1 MKNIPKE
8 LEGKKFSILV
18 GIPSYNNAET
28 ISYVAKTASEGI
40 VKFFGGDGLIVNSD
54 GNSNDGTRD
63 VFMSTE
69 TEIEK
74 YSFVYEGISGKGS
87 AIKAIFEVAKIVNA
101 DVVVLLDADLRSV
114 QPWWVERL
122 ARPILDGR
130 ASYVAPYYLRHKYDG
145 TITNNICYP
154 LTSALYGKK
163 IRQPIGGD
171 FGISGELVNIYL
183 SKPESVWESDVA
195 RFGIDIWMTTIAV
208 NESKNGVVQA
218 ALGAKVH
225 DVKDPGKHLGPMF
238 VQVVSTLFS
247 LMNEYQDRWM
257 TVKEVSEIEVYGE
270 QPSQDVKPIV
280 VDLENL
286 KKKAKEGIRKYREF
300 MSSYI
305 DGEILDKISNHG
317 VVSVDEWVKLVYD
330 SAAAF
335 RKYGKRVVEA
345 MIPLYFARVADF
357 VEETKDMDSEEAEN
371 VIEKQLEKFFDMKGY
386 LAKKWLE
393 RS

>member
-1 MKNIPKE
+1 MKEVLKK
-8 LEGKKFSILV
+8 LEGKKVSILV

-28 ISYVAKTASEGI
+28 ISHVAKTASEGI
-40 VKFFGGDGLIVNSD
+40 VKYFNGDGLIVNSD
-54 GNSNDGTRD
+54 GDSSDGTRE

-69 TEIEK
+69 TDVEK
-74 YSFVYEGISGKGS
+74 YSFVYEGIPGKGS
-87 AIKAIFEVAKIVNA
+87 AIKAIFEVAKIVDA
-101 DVVVLLDADLRSV
+101 DAVVLLDADLRSV

-122 ARPILDGR
+122 AKPILDGK
-130 ASYVAPYYLRHKYDG
+130 ASYVAPHYLRHKYDG
-145 TITNNICYP
+145 TITNNVCYP

-171 FGISGELVNIYL
+171 FGISGELVSIYL
-183 SKPESVWESDVA
+183 SKPESVWKSDVA

-218 ALGAKVH
+218 SLGAKIH

-247 LMNEYQDRWM
+247 LMSEYQDRWM
-257 TVKEVSEIEVYGE
+257 RVKEMLEIEVYGE
-270 QPSQDVKPIV
+270 QPSQNVEPIV

-286 KKKAKEGIRKYREF
+286 KKKAMEGVRNYREF
-300 MSSYI
+300 LRSYI
-305 DGEILDKISNHG
+305 DEEILDDVLDDGMVNA
-317 VVSVDEWVKLVYD
+317 DEWVKLVYD

-335 RKYGKRVVEA
+335 RKFGKKVVEA
-345 MIPLYFARVADF
+345 MIPLYFSRVAGF

-371 VIEKQLEKFFDMKGY
+371 AIEKQLERFFDMKGY

-393 RS
+393 

>member
-1 MKNIPKE
+1 MKEVLKK
-8 LEGKKFSILV
+8 LEGKRVSILV

-28 ISYVAKTASEGI
+28 ISHVAKTASEGI
-40 VKFFGGDGLIVNSD
+40 VKYFNGDGLIVNSD
-54 GNSNDGTRD
+54 GDSSDGTRE

-69 TEIEK
+69 TDVEK
-74 YSFVYEGISGKGS
+74 YSFVYEGIPGKGS
-87 AIKAIFEVAKIVNA
+87 AIKAIFEVAKIVDA
-101 DVVVLLDADLRSV
+101 DAVVLLDADLRSV

-122 ARPILDGR
+122 AKPILDGK
-130 ASYVAPYYLRHKYDG
+130 ASYVAPHYLRHKYDG
-145 TITNNICYP
+145 TITNNVCYP

-171 FGISGELVNIYL
+171 FGISGELVSIYL
-183 SKPESVWESDVA
+183 SKPESVWKSDVA

-208 NESKNGVVQA
+208 NESKSGVVQA
-218 ALGAKVH
+218 ALGAKIH

-247 LMNEYQDRWM
+247 LMSEYQDRWM
-257 TVKEVSEIEVYGE
+257 RVKEMLEIEVYGE
-270 QPSQDVKPIV
+270 QPSQNVEPIV

-286 KKKAKEGIRKYREF
+286 KKKAMEGVRNYREF
-300 MSSYI
+300 LRSYI
-305 DGEILDKISNHG
+305 DEEILDDVLDDGMVNA
-317 VVSVDEWVKLVYD
+317 DEWVKLVYD

-335 RKYGKRVVEA
+335 RKFGKKVVEA
-345 MIPLYFARVADF
+345 MIPLYFSRVAGF

-371 VIEKQLEKFFDMKGY
+371 AIEKQLERFFDMKGY

-393 RS
+393 

>member
-1 MKNIPKE
+1 MKEVLKK
-8 LEGKKFSILV
+8 LEGKRVSILV

-40 VKFFGGDGLIVNSD
+40 VKYFNGDGLIVNSD
-54 GNSNDGTRD
+54 GDSSDGTRE

-69 TEIEK
+69 TDVEK
-74 YSFVYEGISGKGS
+74 YSFVYEGIPGKGS
-87 AIKAIFEVAKIVNA
+87 AIKAIFEVAKIVDA
-101 DVVVLLDADLRSV
+101 DAVVLLDADLRSV

-122 ARPILDGR
+122 AKPILDGK
-130 ASYVAPYYLRHKYDG
+130 ASYVAPHYLRHKYDG

-171 FGISGELVNIYL
+171 FGISGELVSTYL
-183 SKPESVWESDVA
+183 SKPESVWKSDVA

-218 ALGAKVH
+218 ALGAKIH

-247 LMNEYQDRWM
+247 LMSEYQDRWM
-257 TVKEVSEIEVYGE
+257 RVKEMLEIEVYGE
-270 QPSQDVKPIV
+270 QPSQNVEPIV

-286 KKKAKEGIRKYREF
+286 KKKAMEGVRNYREF
-300 MSSYI
+300 LRSYI
-305 DGEILDKISNHG
+305 DEEILDDVLDDGMVNA
-317 VVSVDEWVKLVYD
+317 DEWVKLVYD

-335 RKYGKRVVEA
+335 RKFGKKVVEA
-345 MIPLYFARVADF
+345 MIPLYFSRVAGF

-371 VIEKQLEKFFDMKGY
+371 VIEKQLERFFDMKGY

-393 RS
+393 

>member
-1 MKNIPKE
+1 MKEVLKK
-8 LEGKKFSILV
+8 LEGKRVSILV

-28 ISYVAKTASEGI
+28 ISHVAKTASEGI
-40 VKFFGGDGLIVNSD
+40 VKYFNGDGLIVNSD
-54 GNSNDGTRD
+54 GDSSDGTRE

-69 TEIEK
+69 TDVEK
-74 YSFVYEGISGKGS
+74 YSFVYEGIPGKGS
-87 AIKAIFEVAKIVNA
+87 AIKAIFEVAKIVDA
-101 DVVVLLDADLRSV
+101 DAVVLLDADLRSV

-122 ARPILDGR
+122 AKPILDGK
-130 ASYVAPYYLRHKYDG
+130 ASYVAPHYLRHKYDG
-145 TITNNICYP
+145 TITNNVCYP

-171 FGISGELVNIYL
+171 FGISGELVSIYL
-183 SKPESVWESDVA
+183 SKPESVWKSDVA

-218 ALGAKVH
+218 SLGAKIH

-247 LMNEYQDRWM
+247 LMSEYQDRWM
-257 TVKEVSEIEVYGE
+257 RVKEMLEIEVYGE
-270 QPSQDVKPIV
+270 QPSQNVEPIV

-286 KKKAKEGIRKYREF
+286 KKKAMEGVRNYREF
-300 MSSYI
+300 LRSYI
-305 DGEILDKISNHG
+305 DEEILDDVLDDGMVNA
-317 VVSVDEWVKLVYD
+317 DEWVKLVYD

-335 RKYGKRVVEA
+335 RKFGKKVVEA
-345 MIPLYFARVADF
+345 MIPLYFSRVAGF

-371 VIEKQLEKFFDMKGY
+371 VIEKQLERFFDMKGY

-393 RS
+393 

>member
-1 MKNIPKE
+1 MKEVLKK
-8 LEGKKFSILV
+8 LEGKKVSILV

-28 ISYVAKTASEGI
+28 ISHVAKTASEGI
-40 VKFFGGDGLIVNSD
+40 VKYFNGDGLIVNSD
-54 GNSNDGTRD
+54 GDSSDGTRE

-69 TEIEK
+69 TDVEK
-74 YSFVYEGISGKGS
+74 YSFVYEGIPGKGS
-87 AIKAIFEVAKIVNA
+87 AIKAIFEVAKIVDA
-101 DVVVLLDADLRSV
+101 DAVVLLDADLRSV

-122 ARPILDGR
+122 AKPILDGK
-130 ASYVAPYYLRHKYDG
+130 ASYVAPHYLRHKYDG
-145 TITNNICYP
+145 TITNNVCYP

-171 FGISGELVNIYL
+171 FGISGELVSIYL
-183 SKPESVWESDVA
+183 SKPESVWKSDVA

-218 ALGAKVH
+218 SLGAKIH

-247 LMNEYQDRWM
+247 LMSEYQDRWM
-257 TVKEVSEIEVYGE
+257 RVKEMLEIEVYGE
-270 QPSQDVKPIV
+270 QPSQNVEPIV

-286 KKKAKEGIRKYREF
+286 KKKAMEGVRNYREF
-300 MSSYI
+300 LRSYI
-305 DGEILDKISNHG
+305 DEEILDDVLDDGMVNA
-317 VVSVDEWVKLVYD
+317 DEWVKLVYD

-335 RKYGKRVVEA
+335 RKFGKKVVEA
-345 MIPLYFARVADF
+345 MIPLYFSRVAGF

-371 VIEKQLEKFFDMKGY
+371 VIEKQLERFFDMKGY

-393 RS
+393 

>member
-1 MKNIPKE
+1 MKEVLKK
-8 LEGKKFSILV
+8 LEGKRVSILV

-28 ISYVAKTASEGI
+28 ISHVAKTASEGI
-40 VKFFGGDGLIVNSD
+40 VKYFNGDGLIVNSD
-54 GNSNDGTRD
+54 GDSSDGTRE

-69 TEIEK
+69 TDVEK
-74 YSFVYEGISGKGS
+74 YSFVYEGIPGKGS
-87 AIKAIFEVAKIVNA
+87 AIKAIFEVAKIVDA
-101 DVVVLLDADLRSV
+101 DAVVLLDADLRSV

-122 ARPILDGR
+122 AKPILDGK
-130 ASYVAPYYLRHKYDG
+130 ASYVAPHYLRHKYDG
-145 TITNNICYP
+145 TITNNVCYP

-171 FGISGELVNIYL
+171 FGISGELVSIYL
-183 SKPESVWESDVA
+183 SKPESVWKSDVA

-218 ALGAKVH
+218 ALGAKIH

-247 LMNEYQDRWM
+247 LMSEYQDRWM
-257 TVKEVSEIEVYGE
+257 RVKEMLEIEVYGE
-270 QPSQDVKPIV
+270 QPSQNVEPIV

-286 KKKAKEGIRKYREF
+286 KKKAMEGVRNYREF
-300 MSSYI
+300 LRSYI
-305 DGEILDKISNHG
+305 DEEILDDVLDDGMVNA
-317 VVSVDEWVKLVYD
+317 DEWVKLVYD
-330 SAAAF
+330 SATAF
-335 RKYGKRVVEA
+335 RKFGKKVVEA
-345 MIPLYFARVADF
+345 MIPLYFSRVAGF

-371 VIEKQLEKFFDMKGY
+371 VIEKQLERFFDMKGY

-393 RS
+393 

>member
-1 MKNIPKE
+1 MKEVLKK
-8 LEGKKFSILV
+8 LEGKRVSILV

-40 VKFFGGDGLIVNSD
+40 VKYFNGDGLIVNSD
-54 GNSNDGTRD
+54 GDSSDGTRE

-69 TEIEK
+69 TDVEK
-74 YSFVYEGISGKGS
+74 YSFVYEGIPGKGS
-87 AIKAIFEVAKIVNA
+87 AIKAIFEVAKIVDA
-101 DVVVLLDADLRSV
+101 DAVVLLDADLRSV

-122 ARPILDGR
+122 AKPILDGK
-130 ASYVAPYYLRHKYDG
+130 ASYVAPHYLRHKYDG
-145 TITNNICYP
+145 TITNNVCYP

-171 FGISGELVNIYL
+171 FGISGELVSIYL
-183 SKPESVWESDVA
+183 SKPESVWKSDVA

-218 ALGAKVH
+218 ALGAKIH

-247 LMNEYQDRWM
+247 LMSEYQDRWM
-257 TVKEVSEIEVYGE
+257 RVKEMLEIEVYGE
-270 QPSQDVKPIV
+270 QPSQNVEPIV

-286 KKKAKEGIRKYREF
+286 KKKAMEGVRNYREF
-300 MSSYI
+300 LRSYI
-305 DGEILDKISNHG
+305 DEEILDDVLDDGMVNA
-317 VVSVDEWVKLVYD
+317 DEWVKLVYD

-335 RKYGKRVVEA
+335 RKFGKKVVEA
-345 MIPLYFARVADF
+345 MIPLYFSRVAGF

-371 VIEKQLEKFFDMKGY
+371 VIEKQLERFFDMKGY

-393 RS
+393 

>member
-1 MKNIPKE
+1 MKEVLKK
-8 LEGKKFSILV
+8 LEGKRVSILV

-28 ISYVAKTASEGI
+28 ISHVAKTASEGI
-40 VKFFGGDGLIVNSD
+40 VKYFNGDGLIVNSD
-54 GNSNDGTRD
+54 GDSSDGTRE

-69 TEIEK
+69 TDVEK
-74 YSFVYEGISGKGS
+74 YSFVYEGIPGKGS
-87 AIKAIFEVAKIVNA
+87 AIKAIFEVAKIVDA
-101 DVVVLLDADLRSV
+101 DAVVLLDADLRSV

-122 ARPILDGR
+122 AKPILDGK
-130 ASYVAPYYLRHKYDG
+130 ASYVAPHYLRHKYDG

-171 FGISGELVNIYL
+171 FGISGELVSTYL
-183 SKPESVWESDVA
+183 SKPESVWKSDVA

-218 ALGAKVH
+218 ALGAKIH

-247 LMNEYQDRWM
+247 LMSEYQDRWM
-257 TVKEVSEIEVYGE
+257 RVKEMLEIEVYGE
-270 QPSQDVKPIV
+270 QPSQNVEPIV

-286 KKKAKEGIRKYREF
+286 KKKAMEGVRNYREF
-300 MSSYI
+300 LRSYI
-305 DGEILDKISNHG
+305 DEEILNDALDDGMVNT
-317 VVSVDEWVKLVYD
+317 DEWVKLVYD
-330 SAAAF
+330 SAVAF
-335 RKYGKRVVEA
+335 RKYGKNVVEA
-345 MIPLYFARVADF
+345 MIPLYFSRVAGF

-371 VIEKQLEKFFDMKGY
+371 VIEKQLERFFEMKGY
-386 LAKKWLE
+386 LAKKWIE
-393 RS
+393 

>member
-1 MKNIPKE
+1 MKEVLKK
-8 LEGKKFSILV
+8 LEGKRVSILV

-28 ISYVAKTASEGI
+28 ISHVAKTASEGI
-40 VKFFGGDGLIVNSD
+40 VKYFNGNGLIVNSD
-54 GNSNDGTRD
+54 GDSSDGTRE

-69 TEIEK
+69 TDVEK
-74 YSFVYEGISGKGS
+74 YSFVYEGIPGKGS
-87 AIKAIFEVAKIVNA
+87 AIKAIFEVAKIVDA
-101 DVVVLLDADLRSV
+101 DAVVLLDADLRSV

-122 ARPILDGR
+122 AKPILDGK
-130 ASYVAPYYLRHKYDG
+130 ASYVAPHYLRHKYDG
-145 TITNNICYP
+145 TITNNVCYP

-171 FGISGELVNIYL
+171 FGISGELVSIYL
-183 SKPESVWESDVA
+183 SKPESVWKSDVA

-218 ALGAKVH
+218 ALGAKIH

-247 LMNEYQDRWM
+247 LMSEYQDRWM
-257 TVKEVSEIEVYGE
+257 TVKEMSEIEVYGE
-270 QPSQDVKPIV
+270 QPSQDVEPIV

-286 KKKAKEGIRKYREF
+286 KKKAMEGVRNYREF
-300 MSSYI
+300 LRSYI
-305 DGEILDKISNHG
+305 DEEILDDVLDDGMVNA
-317 VVSVDEWVKLVYD
+317 DEWVKLVYD
-330 SAAAF
+330 SATAF
-335 RKYGKRVVEA
+335 RKFGKKVVEA
-345 MIPLYFARVADF
+345 MIPLYFSRVAGF

-371 VIEKQLEKFFDMKGY
+371 VIEKQLERFFDMKGY

-393 RS
+393 

>member
-1 MKNIPKE
+1 MKEVLKK
-8 LEGKKFSILV
+8 LEGKRVSILV

-28 ISYVAKTASEGI
+28 ISHVAKTASEGI
-40 VKFFGGDGLIVNSD
+40 VKYFNGDGLIVNSD
-54 GNSNDGTRD
+54 GDSSDGTRE

-69 TEIEK
+69 TDVEK
-74 YSFVYEGISGKGS
+74 YSFVYEGIPGKGS
-87 AIKAIFEVAKIVNA
+87 AIKAIFEVAKIVDA
-101 DVVVLLDADLRSV
+101 DAVVLLDADLRSV

-122 ARPILDGR
+122 AKPILDGK
-130 ASYVAPYYLRHKYDG
+130 ASYVAPHYLRHKYDG
-145 TITNNICYP
+145 TITNNVCYP

-171 FGISGELVNIYL
+171 FGISGELVSIYL
-183 SKPESVWESDVA
+183 SKPESVWKSDVA

-218 ALGAKVH
+218 ALGAKIH

-247 LMNEYQDRWM
+247 LMSEYQDRWM
-257 TVKEVSEIEVYGE
+257 RVKEMLEIEVYGE
-270 QPSQDVKPIV
+270 QPSQNVEPIV

-286 KKKAKEGIRKYREF
+286 KKKAMEGVRNYREF
-300 MSSYI
+300 LRSYI
-305 DGEILDKISNHG
+305 DEEILDDVLDDGMVNA
-317 VVSVDEWVKLVYD
+317 DEWVKLVYD

-335 RKYGKRVVEA
+335 RKFGKKVVEA
-345 MIPLYFARVADF
+345 MIPLYFSRVAGF

-371 VIEKQLEKFFDMKGY
+371 AIEKQLERFFDMKGY

-393 RS
+393 

>member
-1 MKNIPKE
+1 MKEVLKK
-8 LEGKKFSILV
+8 LEGKKVSILV

-28 ISYVAKTASEGI
+28 ISHVAKTASEGI
-40 VKFFGGDGLIVNSD
+40 VKYFNGDGLIVNSD
-54 GNSNDGTRD
+54 GDSSDGTRE

-69 TEIEK
+69 TDVEK
-74 YSFVYEGISGKGS
+74 YSFVYEGIPGKGS
-87 AIKAIFEVAKIVNA
+87 AIKAIFEVAKIVDA
-101 DVVVLLDADLRSV
+101 DAVVLLDADLRSV

-122 ARPILDGR
+122 AKPILDGK
-130 ASYVAPYYLRHKYDG
+130 ASYVAPHYLRHKYDG
-145 TITNNICYP
+145 TITNNVCYP

-171 FGISGELVNIYL
+171 FGISGELVSIYL
-183 SKPESVWESDVA
+183 SKPESVWKSDVA

-218 ALGAKVH
+218 ALGAKIH

-247 LMNEYQDRWM
+247 LMSEYQDRWM
-257 TVKEVSEIEVYGE
+257 RVKEMLEIEVYGE
-270 QPSQDVKPIV
+270 QPSQNVEPIV
-280 VDLENL
+280 VDIENL
-286 KKKAKEGIRKYREF
+286 KKKAMEGVRNYREF
-300 MSSYI
+300 LRSYI
-305 DGEILDKISNHG
+305 DEEILDNVLDDG
-317 VVSVDEWVKLVYD
+317 MVNADEWVKLVYD

-335 RKYGKRVVEA
+335 RKFGKKVVEA
-345 MIPLYFARVADF
+345 MIPLYFSRVAGF

-371 VIEKQLEKFFDMKGY
+371 VIEKQLERFFDMKGY

-393 RS
+393 

>member
-1 MKNIPKE
+1 MKEVLKK
-8 LEGKKFSILV
+8 LEGKRVSILV

-28 ISYVAKTASEGI
+28 ISHVAKTASEGI
-40 VKFFGGDGLIVNSD
+40 VKYFNGDGLIVNSD
-54 GNSNDGTRD
+54 GDSSDGTRE

-69 TEIEK
+69 TDVEK
-74 YSFVYEGISGKGS
+74 YSFVYEGIPGKGS
-87 AIKAIFEVAKIVNA
+87 AIKAIFEVAKIVDA
-101 DVVVLLDADLRSV
+101 DAVVLLDADLRSV

-122 ARPILDGR
+122 AKPILDGK
-130 ASYVAPYYLRHKYDG
+130 ASYVAPHYLRHKYDG
-145 TITNNICYP
+145 TITNNVCYP

-171 FGISGELVNIYL
+171 FGISGELVSIYL
-183 SKPESVWESDVA
+183 SKPESVWKSDVA

-218 ALGAKVH
+218 ALGAKIH

-247 LMNEYQDRWM
+247 LMSEYQDRWM
-257 TVKEVSEIEVYGE
+257 RVKEMLEIEVYGE
-270 QPSQDVKPIV
+270 QPSQNVEPIV

-286 KKKAKEGIRKYREF
+286 KKKAMEGVRNYREF
-300 MSSYI
+300 LRSYI
-305 DGEILDKISNHG
+305 DEEILDDVLDDGMVNA
-317 VVSVDEWVKLVYD
+317 DEWVKLVYD

-335 RKYGKRVVEA
+335 RKFGKKVVEA
-345 MIPLYFARVADF
+345 MIPLYFSRVAGF

-371 VIEKQLEKFFDMKGY
+371 VIEKQLERFFDMKGY

-393 RS
+393 

>member
-1 MKNIPKE
+1 MKEVLKK
-8 LEGKKFSILV
+8 LEGKRVSILV

-28 ISYVAKTASEGI
+28 ISHVAKTASEGI
-40 VKFFGGDGLIVNSD
+40 VKYFNGDGLIVNSD
-54 GNSNDGTRD
+54 GDSSDGTRE

-69 TEIEK
+69 TDVEK
-74 YSFVYEGISGKGS
+74 YSFVYEGIPGKGS
-87 AIKAIFEVAKIVNA
+87 AIKAIFEVAKIVDA
-101 DVVVLLDADLRSV
+101 DAVVLLDADLRSV

-122 ARPILDGR
+122 AKPILDGK
-130 ASYVAPYYLRHKYDG
+130 ASYVAPHYLRHKYDG
-145 TITNNICYP
+145 TITNNVCYP

-171 FGISGELVNIYL
+171 FGISGELVSIYL
-183 SKPESVWESDVA
+183 SKPENVWKSDVA

-208 NESKNGVVQA
+208 NESKNEVVQA
-218 ALGAKVH
+218 ALGAKIH

-247 LMNEYQDRWM
+247 LMSEYQDRWM
-257 TVKEVSEIEVYGE
+257 RVKEMLEIEVYGE
-270 QPSQDVKPIV
+270 QPSQNVEPIV

-286 KKKAKEGIRKYREF
+286 KKKAMEGVRNYREF
-300 MSSYI
+300 LRSYI
-305 DGEILDKISNHG
+305 DEEILDDVLDDGMVNA
-317 VVSVDEWVKLVYD
+317 DEWVKLVYD

-335 RKYGKRVVEA
+335 RKFGKKVVEA
-345 MIPLYFARVADF
+345 MIPLYFSRVAGF

-371 VIEKQLEKFFDMKGY
+371 VIEKQLERFFDMKGY

-393 RS
+393 

>member
-305 DGEILDKISNHG
+305 DGEILDEISNHG
-317 VVSVDEWVKLVYD
+317 VVNVDEWVKLVYD